1 MKTILNKFSFQ
12 YHFNNTGPVN
22 KWTLKQERYVNVKKK
37 KKRCQ
42 SYISKSQ
49 RKYHIQFL
57 EGSISVLV
65 KTVCVHV
72 F

>member
-37 KKRCQ
+37 IRCQ

-49 RKYHIQFL
+49 RKYQIQFQG
-57 EGSISVLV
+57 GSISVLV

>member
-37 KKRCQ
+37 K
-42 SYISKSQ
+42 Y
-49 RKYHIQFL
+49 
-57 EGSISVLV
+57 VV
-65 KTVCVHV
+65 KVT
-72 F
+72 

>member
-37 KKRCQ
+37 NTLSKLHKQVSKKI
-42 SYISKSQ
+42 SY
-49 RKYHIQFL
+49 
-57 EGSISVLV
+57 SVPGRQHLR
-65 KTVCVHV
+65 
-72 F
+72 FS